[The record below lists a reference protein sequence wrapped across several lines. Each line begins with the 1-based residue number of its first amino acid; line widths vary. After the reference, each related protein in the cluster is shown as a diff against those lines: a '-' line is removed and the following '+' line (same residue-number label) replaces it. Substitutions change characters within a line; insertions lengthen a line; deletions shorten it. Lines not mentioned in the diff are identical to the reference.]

1 MRKTLFAL
9 AAVIVAQSLV
19 AQEPVASKKNAVW
32 DLISTQN
39 DVNKDGKVTTDE
51 FTRGK
56 TRFERLDRDK
66 DGVLTVADFK
76 RRERRG
82 ARGGR
87 GGRRGGGRG
96 MSASMLFGRLMDTDE
111 NQEVTKKEVNSWVK
125 EHDKNNDG
133 KLNKDEFGNSRRGE
147 FIIGMLDKDEDSMV
161 SLAEFTTEF
170 DKAAGEAGVI
180 KVTARRRGNRGGSGG
195 RARPADGAPKVG
207 VVAPEI
213 HLSYKDGKSKAKLS
227 SFKGKKPVALIFGS
241 YT

>member
-1 MRKTLFAL
+1 VRKTLFAL
-9 AAVIVAQSLV
+9 AVIVVAQSLV
-19 AQEPVASKKNAVW
+19 AQEPVASKTNAVW

-39 DVNKDGKVTTDE
+39 DVNKDGKVTADE

-56 TRFERLDRDK
+56 VRFERLDRDK

-76 RRERRG
+76 RRDSRDRRG
-82 ARGGR
+82 SR

-96 MSASMLFGRLMDTDE
+96 RSASMLFGRLMDTDK

-133 KLNKDEFGNSRRGE
+133 KLDKDEFGNPRRGE

-180 KVTARRRGNRGGSGG
+180 KVATRRRGNRGG
-195 RARPADGAPKVG
+195 RTRPSDGAPKVG